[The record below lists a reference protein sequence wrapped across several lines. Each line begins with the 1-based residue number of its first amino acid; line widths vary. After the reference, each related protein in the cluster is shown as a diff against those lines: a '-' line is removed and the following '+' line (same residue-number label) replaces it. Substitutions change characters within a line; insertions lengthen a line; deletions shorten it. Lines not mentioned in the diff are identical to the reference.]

1 MRTTVTDSVTPNHN
15 NNNNNNPGQLENDSI
30 ETTLLKH
37 IEEYPG
43 LRYRQ
48 LLRLT
53 KIVNGVLSYHLKR
66 LERSDQI
73 RVNRSKSKETRY
85 YPINTSNEEFDIIGY
100 IRNEPSRRI
109 ISYLLEHHSCAFNE
123 IVEYTDKAPS
133 TTSWHLKRLKD
144 GGIVS
149 LRYYRQ
155 HQVYELTNSE
165 VVAETLYKYKDRIAD
180 KILDNYTQ
188 MIESL

>member
-1 MRTTVTDSVTPNHN
+1 MPIALTDSTSHN
-15 NNNNNNPGQLENDSI
+15 NNDSQLQNDSI
-30 ETTLLKH
+30 QSTLLKH

-53 KIVNGVLSYHLKR
+53 NIVNGVLSYHLKR
-66 LERSDQI
+66 LEKSNQI
-73 RVNRSKSKETRY
+73 RVNRSRSKETRY
-85 YPINTSNEEFDIIGY
+85 YPINTSDEEFDIIGY
-100 IRNEPSRRI
+100 MRNEPSRRI
-109 ISYLLEHHSCAFNE
+109 ISYLLELQSCTFNE

-133 TTSWHLKRLKD
+133 TTSWHLKRLID

-149 LRYYRQ
+149 VRYHRQ
-155 HQVYELTNSE
+155 HQVYELTDGE

-180 KILDNYTQ
+180 KILDNYTH
-188 MIESL
+188 IIDSL

>member
-1 MRTTVTDSVTPNHN
+1 MRTTLTDSIIHIDNNHTQLQN
-15 NNNNNNPGQLENDSI
+15 NNIQA
-30 ETTLLKH
+30 TLLKH

-53 KIVNGVLSYHLKR
+53 NIVNGVLSYHLKQ
-66 LERSDQI
+66 LEISKRI

-85 YPINTSNEEFDIIGY
+85 YPINTPDEEFDIIGY
-100 IRNEPSRRI
+100 VRNEPSRKI
-109 ISYLLEHHSCAFNE
+109 ISYLLEHHSCTFNE
-123 IVEYTDKAPS
+123 IVEYTNKAPS

-144 GGIVS
+144 AGVVS
-149 LRYYRQ
+149 LRYYKQ
-155 HQVYELTNSE
+155 HQVYELANSE
-165 VVAETLYKYKDRIAD
+165 TVAETLHKYKDRIAD
-180 KILDNYTQ
+180 KIVDNYTH

>member
-1 MRTTVTDSVTPNHN
+1 MRTTLTDSVTPNN
-15 NNNNNNPGQLENDSI
+15 NNSSQLQNASI

-66 LERSDQI
+66 LEGSKQI

-85 YPINTSNEEFDIIGY
+85 YPINTSSEEFDIIGY
-100 IRNEPSRRI
+100 MRNEPSWKI
-109 ISYLLEHHSCAFNE
+109 ISYLLEHSSCTFNE
-123 IVEYTDKAPS
+123 IVEYIDKAPS

-144 GGIVS
+144 GGIISVH
-149 LRYYRQ
+149 YYGQ
-155 HQVYELTNSE
+155 HQVYELTNGD

>member
-1 MRTTVTDSVTPNHN
+1 MRATLTDSVTPNN
-15 NNNNNNPGQLENDSI
+15 NTSQLENDSI

-66 LERSDQI
+66 LEGSKQI
-73 RVNRSKSKETRY
+73 RVNRTKSKETRY
-85 YPINTSNEEFDIIGY
+85 YSINTPNEEFDIIGY
-100 IRNEPSRRI
+100 MRNEPSRRI
-109 ISYLLEHHSCAFNE
+109 ILYLLEHSNCTFNE
-123 IVEYTDKAPS
+123 IVEYIDKAPS

-149 LRYYRQ
+149 LSYHRQ

-165 VVAETLYKYKDRIAD
+165 VVAEMLHKYKDRIAD
-180 KILDNYTQ
+180 KILDTYTQ

>member
-1 MRTTVTDSVTPNHN
+1 MRTTLTDSTTHN
-15 NNNNNNPGQLENDSI
+15 NNDSQLQNDSTI
-30 ETTLLKH
+30 EAKLLRH

-53 KIVNGVLSYHLKR
+53 NIVNGVLEYHLKQ
-66 LERSDQI
+66 LERAKQI
-73 RVNRSKSKETRY
+73 RVNRSRSKETRY
-85 YPINTSNEEFDIIGY
+85 YPINTPDEEFDIIGY
-100 IRNEPSRRI
+100 VRNEPSRRI
-109 ISYLLEHHSCAFNE
+109 ISYLLEHRSCTFNE

-133 TTSWHLKRLKD
+133 TTSWQLKRLKHA
-144 GGIVS
+144 GIVS
-149 LRYYRQ
+149 LRYYKQ
-155 HQVYELTNSE
+155 HQIYELTNSE

-180 KILDNYTQ
+180 KILDNYTH

>member
-1 MRTTVTDSVTPNHN
+1 MRTTLTDSTTHN
-15 NNNNNNPGQLENDSI
+15 NNNDDSQLQNDSI
-30 ETTLLKH
+30 QSTLLKH

-53 KIVNGVLSYHLKR
+53 NIVNGVLSYHLKR
-66 LERSDQI
+66 LEKSNQI
-73 RVNRSKSKETRY
+73 RVNRSKRKETRY
-85 YPINTSNEEFDIIGY
+85 YPINTSDEEFRIIGY
-100 IRNEPSRRI
+100 MRNEPSSRI
-109 ISYLLEHHSCAFNE
+109 ILYLLEHRSCSFNE

-133 TTSWHLKRLKD
+133 TISWHLKRLKD
-144 GGIVS
+144 AGVVS
-149 LRYYRQ
+149 LRYYKQ

-180 KILDNYTQ
+180 KIIDNYTH